1 MIKKLLKG
9 YGYAASSSGAATIKD
24 ADGLVLCQL
33 TAGKQGYFIATT
45 NDIDVGT
52 SDVEVVQV
60 RGTSGG
66 CSGGGGGG
74 VDPTPYI
81 EEIERLEAEIEIL
94 EGQITE
100 LEAEVADLEAE
111 VEAKAAQ
118 IAALNEQITGLQA
131 QIATLESEIE
141 DLEDEVEQKDAQI
154 TTLQARV
161 AELEASI
168 APLLARIAE
177 LEAALTPNS
186 VLAISDAGSVQP
198 FFSKVSGGVSF
209 SYNSSITE
217 WSYQLTGLVNGNV
230 QEEELYAIIGMF
242 EGCSNLT
249 EWTVALPDT
258 LQDAT
263 CMFRNCSGLT
273 SFSTPSGALP
283 NSIRYASNM
292 FSLCFAL
299 TSWNVELSNV
309 LQYTDSMFGYCSS
322 LTSFSTPSRTLPNSI
337 TNASYMF
344 NDCSNLTSF
353 NAALPNSLSEAD
365 FMFYGC
371 KLNKASVQNIVDTI
385 PTWTSGTHMI
395 TIGVDSTKIT
405 QAEQNA
411 FNTTL
416 VGKGWR
422 VTWQRK

>member
-33 TAGKQGYFIATT
+33 EAGKQGYFIATT
-45 NDIDVGT
+45 DDIDVGT

-81 EEIERLEAEIEIL
+81 EEIERLEAEIENL

-198 FFSKVSGGVSF
+198 FFSKFPNRNIRFQNLPSGTV
-209 SYNSSITE
+209 
-217 WSYQLTGLVNGNV
+217 WSYSL
-230 QEEELYAIIGMF
+230 
-242 EGCSNLT
+242 EGIT
-249 EWTVALPDT
+249 
-258 LQDAT
+258 DA
-263 CMFRNCSGLT
+263 
-273 SFSTPSGALP
+273 
-283 NSIRYASNM
+283 Y
-292 FSLCFAL
+292 
-299 TSWNVELSNV
+299 
-309 LQYTDSMFGYCSS
+309 
-322 LTSFSTPSRTLPNSI
+322 
-337 TNASYMF
+337 
-344 NDCSNLTSF
+344 
-353 NAALPNSLSEAD
+353 
-365 FMFYGC
+365 
-371 KLNKASVQNIVDTI
+371 
-385 PTWTSGTHMI
+385 
-395 TIGVDSTKIT
+395 
-405 QAEQNA
+405 
-411 FNTTL
+411 
-416 VGKGWR
+416 
-422 VTWQRK
+422 

>member
-45 NDIDVGT
+45 DDIDVGT

-100 LEAEVADLEAE
+100 LEAEVADLE
-111 VEAKAAQ
+111 
-118 IAALNEQITGLQA
+118 
-131 QIATLESEIE
+131 
-141 DLEDEVEQKDAQI
+141 DEVEQKDAQITTLQGQI

-186 VLAISDAGSVQP
+186 LLAISDAGSVQP
-198 FFSKVSGGVSF
+198 LFSKFPNNISGF
-209 SYNSSITE
+209 K
-217 WSYQLTGLVNGNV
+217 
-230 QEEELYAIIGMF
+230 
-242 EGCSNLT
+242 NLPSG
-249 EWTVALPDT
+249 TVWRYSLE
-258 LQDAT
+258 
-263 CMFRNCSGLT
+263 GLT
-273 SFSTPSGALP
+273 
-283 NSIRYASNM
+283 
-292 FSLCFAL
+292 
-299 TSWNVELSNV
+299 
-309 LQYTDSMFGYCSS
+309 
-322 LTSFSTPSRTLPNSI
+322 
-337 TNASYMF
+337 NAFYMF
-344 NDCSNLTSF
+344 YNCTGLTSF
-353 NAALPNSLSEAD
+353 NAALPN
-365 FMFYGC
+365 
-371 KLNKASVQNIVDTI
+371 TI
-385 PTWTSGTHMI
+385 T
-395 TIGVDSTKIT
+395 
-405 QAEQNA
+405 NA
-411 FNTTL
+411 T
-416 VGKGWR
+416 
-422 VTWQRK
+422 

>member
-154 TTLQARV
+154 TTLQGQITTLQARV

-186 VLAISDAGSVQP
+186 LLAISDAGSVQP
-198 FFSKVSGGVSF
+198 FFSKFPNNISGF
-209 SYNSSITE
+209 K
-217 WSYQLTGLVNGNV
+217 
-230 QEEELYAIIGMF
+230 
-242 EGCSNLT
+242 NLPSG
-249 EWTVALPDT
+249 TVWRYSLE
-258 LQDAT
+258 
-263 CMFRNCSGLT
+263 GLT
-273 SFSTPSGALP
+273 
-283 NSIRYASNM
+283 
-292 FSLCFAL
+292 
-299 TSWNVELSNV
+299 
-309 LQYTDSMFGYCSS
+309 
-322 LTSFSTPSRTLPNSI
+322 
-337 TNASYMF
+337 NAFYMF
-344 NDCSNLTSF
+344 YNCTGLTSF
-353 NAALPNSLSEAD
+353 NAALPN
-365 FMFYGC
+365 
-371 KLNKASVQNIVDTI
+371 TI
-385 PTWTSGTHMI
+385 T
-395 TIGVDSTKIT
+395 
-405 QAEQNA
+405 NA
-411 FNTTL
+411 T
-416 VGKGWR
+416 
-422 VTWQRK
+422 

>member
-45 NDIDVGT
+45 DDIDVGT

-131 QIATLESEIE
+131 QIATLEAEVA

-161 AELEASI
+161 AELEAALS
-168 APLLARIAE
+168 
-177 LEAALTPNS
+177 ALTTPNTL
-186 VLAISDAGSVQP
+186 LAISDAGSVQP
-198 FFSKVSGGVSF
+198 FFSKFPNRNIQFKNLPSGTV
-209 SYNSSITE
+209 
-217 WSYQLTGLVNGNV
+217 WSYSL
-230 QEEELYAIIGMF
+230 
-242 EGCSNLT
+242 EGIT
-249 EWTVALPDT
+249 
-258 LQDAT
+258 DA
-263 CMFRNCSGLT
+263 
-273 SFSTPSGALP
+273 
-283 NSIRYASNM
+283 Y
-292 FSLCFAL
+292 
-299 TSWNVELSNV
+299 
-309 LQYTDSMFGYCSS
+309 
-322 LTSFSTPSRTLPNSI
+322 
-337 TNASYMF
+337 
-344 NDCSNLTSF
+344 
-353 NAALPNSLSEAD
+353 
-365 FMFYGC
+365 
-371 KLNKASVQNIVDTI
+371 
-385 PTWTSGTHMI
+385 
-395 TIGVDSTKIT
+395 
-405 QAEQNA
+405 
-411 FNTTL
+411 
-416 VGKGWR
+416 
-422 VTWQRK
+422 